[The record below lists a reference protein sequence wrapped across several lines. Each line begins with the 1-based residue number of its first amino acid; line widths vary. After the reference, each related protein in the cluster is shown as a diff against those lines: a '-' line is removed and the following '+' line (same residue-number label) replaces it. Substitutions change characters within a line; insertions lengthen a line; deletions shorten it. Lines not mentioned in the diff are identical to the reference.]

1 MKERKNIGLVSIVIP
16 IHNEQDN
23 LEWHFEL
30 ISRHFKTINQ
40 SFEIIYINDGST
52 DNSLN
57 IIKKLETN
65 NTKKV
70 KFISLSRNF
79 GKEAATSA
87 GLFSSKG
94 DVVVLMDGDGQH
106 PIEIIDSF
114 IDLWKQGN
122 DIVVGVRT
130 SNKSAG
136 IVKNLGSRLFYK
148 VLKFVSG
155 KEVVTGT
162 TDFRLL
168 DKKVVNEF
176 NKLTER
182 NRVTRNLLDWLGF
195 KRVEVPFTADKRH
208 AGKATYTFR
217 KLLKLAMN
225 GFVSHSTRPLKL
237 IALLGSIIS
246 IVSAFAGIL
255 LAFQKYV
262 LNDPFGLS
270 VTGSALL
277 ALFVTFMVGIV
288 LVCQGLLAL
297 YLESVYY
304 ETQNRPLYIIAE
316 KSSINS

>member
-1 MKERKNIGLVSIVIP
+1 MSKSNKKISLVIP
-16 IHNEQDN
+16 VFNEQDN
-23 LEWHFEL
+23 LLWHKELIKKHFESL
-30 ISRHFKTINQ
+30 PDYEY
-40 SFEIIYINDGST
+40 EIIYVNDGSS

-57 IIKKLETN
+57 IIRDICADKKNKSHFL
-65 NTKKV
+65 
-70 KFISLSRNF
+70 SLSRNF
-79 GKEAATSA
+79 GKEAATTA
-87 GLFSSKG
+87 GLSCAKG
-94 DVVVLMDGDGQH
+94 DAVILMDADGQH
-106 PIEIIDSF
+106 PINLIDSF
-114 IDLWKQGN
+114 ISLWEEGN
-122 DIVVGVRT
+122 DIVVGVRK
-130 SNKSAG
+130 SNKG
-136 IVKNLGSRLFYK
+136 EGVVKKYGSILFYK
-148 VLKFVSG
+148 MLRFISG
-155 KEVVTGT
+155 REVVTGT

-168 DKKVVNEF
+168 DKRIVTEF

-195 KRVEVPFTADKRH
+195 TRVEVPFTADERH

-246 IVSAFAGIL
+246 FVSAFAGIL
-255 LAFQKYV
+255 LAVQKYV
-262 LNDPFGLS
+262 FSDPFGLS
-270 VTGSALL
+270 ITGSALL

-316 KSSINS
+316 KSHINS

>member
-1 MKERKNIGLVSIVIP
+1 MSNPKKKISLVIP
-16 IHNEQDN
+16 VFNEQDN
-23 LEWHFEL
+23 LLWHKDL
-30 ISRHFKTINQ
+30 IIKHFDTLPDYDY
-40 SFEIIYINDGST
+40 EIIYVNDGSS

-57 IIKKLETN
+57 IIREICADKKN
-65 NTKKV
+65 KS
-70 KFISLSRNF
+70 KFLSLSRNF
-79 GKEAATSA
+79 GKEAATTAGILSA
-87 GLFSSKG
+87 NG
-94 DVVVLMDGDGQH
+94 DAVILMDADGQH
-106 PIEIIDSF
+106 PISLITSF
-114 IDLWKQGN
+114 IELWEKGY
-122 DIVVGVRT
+122 DIVVGVRK
-130 SNKSAG
+130 SNKGEG
-136 IVKNLGSRLFYK
+136 IVKKYGSLLFYRM
-148 VLKFVSG
+148 LRFISG

-168 DKKVVNEF
+168 DKKIVTEF

-195 KRVEVPFTADKRH
+195 NRVEVPFTAEERH

-246 IVSAFAGIL
+246 IVSAFAGVL
-255 LAFQKYV
+255 LAIQKYV
-262 LNDPFGLS
+262 FNDPFGLS
-270 VTGSALL
+270 ITGSALL

-304 ETQNRPLYIIAE
+304 ETQNRPLYIVAE
-316 KSSINS
+316 KSTKNS